1 VQSARS
7 SARGRGCS
15 VSPRR
20 SALRLAPLALVQS
33 VAAAASPDVAARAS
47 RGHET
52 AGGRRDLARRHR
64 AADRRIRA
72 RVTRLAER
80 LSRQR
85 SVGDGGHRLACDQ
98 RGTDRSR
105 HRALPPAPAQGPL
118 LGIQLLAYALVIV
131 SGALLVRGP
140 APSHL
145 PVPAQPKI
153 RGTFGSKRPRRQPQ
167 YAVVVQ
173 EGGARR

>member
-1 VQSARS
+1 VRA
-7 SARGRGCS
+7 AGTKLLAAGGIWL
-15 VSPRR
+15 VAIVPLIVGY
-20 SALRLAPLALVQS
+20 ALGSLTLQNGFQGSDPLV
-33 VAAAASPDVAARAS
+33 
-47 RGHET
+47 T
-52 AGGRRDLARRHR
+52 AGIASLVTNAVPI
-64 AADRRIRA
+64 AAGIA
-72 RVTRLAER
+72 LF
-80 LSRQR
+80 RQP
-85 SVGDGGHRLACDQ
+85 
-98 RGTDRSR
+98 
-105 HRALPPAPAQGPL
+105 LPQGPL

-167 YAVVVQ
+167 CAVVVQ